1 MIDVTVGYM
10 GFNVGVVVFVL
21 MIERY
26 YPPYEQ
32 LLGLHKLLAFLS
44 SAKIYW
50 HEIWTSGDIIKIK
63 VEPQKGEFDI
73 RIFNIYQDGGLDDDE
88 FKRN

>member
-1 MIDVTVGYM
+1 MI
-10 GFNVGVVVFVL
+10 
-21 MIERY
+21 IERY
-26 YPPYEQ
+26 YPPYDQ

-63 VEPQKGEFDI
+63 TEPLKGEFDL
-73 RIFNIYQDGGLDDDE
+73 RIFYVRRDGRLDDDG
-88 FKRN
+88 FRDQLF

>member
-1 MIDVTVGYM
+1 M
-10 GFNVGVVVFVL
+10 GFNLAVVAFIL

-44 SAKIYW
+44 MAKIYW

-63 VEPQKGEFDI
+63 TEPLKGDFDL
-73 RIFNIYQDGGLDDDE
+73 RVFYVYEDGEVDDDG
-88 FKRN
+88 FRDQLF